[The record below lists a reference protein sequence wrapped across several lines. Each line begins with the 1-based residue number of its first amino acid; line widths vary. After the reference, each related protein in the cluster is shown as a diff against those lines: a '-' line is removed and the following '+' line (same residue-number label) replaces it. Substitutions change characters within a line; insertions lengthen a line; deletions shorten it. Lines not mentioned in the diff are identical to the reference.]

1 MLKFVHQPTLFKLV
15 YSPDPLGWSTP
26 SALAT
31 LGRLCMNLDI
41 EQDPYVKRLR
51 ADPNMRDSTQLR
63 QALFKKKTHC
73 QELIHKLFRGAENTW
88 RELGSWASEYFIRTC
103 LEKFRSGAGDRN
115 FELDSVDNAE
125 KLYLQ
130 LFFAQL
136 DLPPNDDQCLQ
147 DGSHLSPKV
156 RSLIKFLKGVENAN
170 FAGLIFAQTRATVA
184 ALAHLLSR
192 HIWTKDAFSVST
204 FVGTSSNTSQKSHM
218 VELLDVKNQKQ
229 NLDDLRHGRKNLII
243 ATSALEEGID
253 VSACNN
259 VICFEKPSNL
269 KSLIQRR
276 GRARKSKSNFAIM
289 FEEGSDLSVLSSW
302 FELEDEMR
310 RTYMDEMRRLREI
323 QFLELTDEGSR
334 EFKVETTG
342 YFDLLLEYYRSSFTN
357 EVAAPN

>member
-1 MLKFVHQPTLFKLV
+1 
-15 YSPDPLGWSTP
+15 
-26 SALAT
+26 
-31 LGRLCMNLDI
+31 MNLDI
-41 EQDPYVKRLR
+41 EQDPYVKKLR
-51 ADPNMRDSTQLR
+51 ADPNMRDSTQLH

-73 QELIHKLFRGAENTW
+73 QELIRKLFRDAENTW
-88 RELGSWASEYFIRTC
+88 RELGSWASDYIVRTY
-103 LEKFRSGAGDRN
+103 LEKFRSRDGDRN

-136 DLPPNDDQCLQ
+136 HLPPDDNQCLQ
-147 DGSHLSPKV
+147 DGSHLSHKV
-156 RSLIKFLKGVENAN
+156 RSLIKFLKDVENAN
-170 FAGLIFAQTRATVA
+170 FAGLIFAQTRVTVA

-192 HIWTKDAFSVST
+192 HVWTKDVFSVST

-218 VELLDVKNQKQ
+218 IELLDIKNQKQ
-229 NLDDLRHGRKNLII
+229 NLDDLRYGRKNLII
-243 ATSALEEGID
+243 STSALEEGID

-276 GRARKSKSNFAIM
+276 GRARKSESNFAIM

-310 RTYMDEMRRLREI
+310 RTYMDEMRCLREI
-323 QFLELTDEGSR
+323 QFLESTDEGSR
-334 EFKVETTG
+334 EFIVESTG
-342 YFDLLLEYYRSSFTN
+342 YFDFLLGHHRSARTN
-357 EVAAPN
+357 NWVALN